1 MSLNEA
7 ANAWLSKLKA
17 AKKTFLIQD
26 DRRKIHFLFTD
37 GTEMCEEYD
46 LELNLLLVRKW
57 HQKSE
62 LGRSETWKYEVGDAT
77 APRAPSDLLSESLSN
92 PMFSR
97 KDTATMFQWRIRNL
111 PYPINNYI
119 VKVDDDSAGITIKTV
134 NKKWGRLDVSS

>member
-92 PMFSR
+92 VMLNSS
-97 KDTATMFQWRIRNL
+97 T
-111 PYPINNYI
+111 
-119 VKVDDDSAGITIKTV
+119 DSV
-134 NKKWGRLDVSS
+134 